1 MMQLLEAIPG
11 ILFFIAYL
19 KYDFFVATWVL
30 MAATT
35 VQVVIL
41 KLVGKPL
48 SLAVKFVFGAAIV
61 FGALTVVFNN
71 PLFVQWKS
79 TVVPWILATVL
90 LASQYIGKRN
100 ILERVLGKQV
110 AFNKETWRLLAWLWI
125 AGFGVSGSLNL
136 AVVYLFSEEV
146 WVTYRLVFGIGFSI
160 LMVVLSVYLLH
171 HRGDLGRIVE
181 SVQRA
186 ESKQDPERAQQ

>member
-1 MMQLLEAIPG
+1 MMQLLESIPG
-11 ILFFIAYL
+11 ILFFIAYF

-41 KLVGKPL
+41 KLLGKPL
-48 SLAVKFVFGAAIV
+48 TLAVKFVFGAALA
-61 FGALTVVFNN
+61 FGALTLVFNN

-79 TVVPWILATVL
+79 TVVPWALAAVL

-100 ILERVLGKQV
+100 LLERVLGKQV
-110 AFNKETWRLLAWLWI
+110 GFSTDTWRLLAWLWI
-125 AGFGVSGSLNL
+125 AGFGISGSLNL
-136 AVVYLFSEEV
+136 AVVYLFSEQV

-160 LMVVLSVYLLH
+160 LMVVLSLYLLH
-171 HRGDLGRIVE
+171 RRGDWARVVE
-181 SVQRA
+181 SMQRPGP
-186 ESKQDPERAQQ
+186 KQDS